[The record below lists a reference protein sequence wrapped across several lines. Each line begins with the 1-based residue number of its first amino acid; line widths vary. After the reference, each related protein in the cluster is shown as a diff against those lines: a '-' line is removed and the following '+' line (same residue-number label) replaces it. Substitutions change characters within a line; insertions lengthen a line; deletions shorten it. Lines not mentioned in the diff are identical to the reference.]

1 MTVAVELLLTAA
13 VETVKLADVA
23 PAATVTDAA
32 TVSALLEFES
42 VTLAPPLGA
51 AWLRL
56 TVQVLEEF
64 APTLVGLHDK
74 VDTATVTDA
83 TKVTV
88 VVAELLL

>member
-1 MTVAVELLLTAA
+1 MLLRAA
-13 VETVKLADVA
+13 VDTLKFADVA
-23 PAATVTDAA
+23 PAATVTDGA
-32 TVSALLEFES
+32 TVSVVFEFES
-42 VTLAPPLGA
+42 VTIAPPVGA

-83 TKVTV
+83 DADATKVTV
-88 VVAELLL
+88 VLAELLL